1 MNAQWPQNLGYT
13 LKAAWSCHA
22 EEHLNLSKSGFVSEE
37 DHSGCKPQNIAIGA
51 LKGNVLCQIWFKW
64 TYYSADTRTM
74 NAMALF
80 SLYLYFFFTYF
91 NIFSQLANHS
101 LESMQRPRLF
111 PAFFPRYFQSGA
123 MISNNGGDIFPISFS
138 NFLSITVVSLLYK
151 SGILYQWNQ
160 YNGAFWWNTFVFPP
174 PWL

>member
-1 MNAQWPQNLGYT
+1 
-13 LKAAWSCHA
+13 
-22 EEHLNLSKSGFVSEE
+22 
-37 DHSGCKPQNIAIGA
+37 
-51 LKGNVLCQIWFKW
+51 
-64 TYYSADTRTM
+64 M

-123 MISNNGGDIFPISFS
+123 MISNNGGDIFPIFFS
-138 NFLSITVVSLLYK
+138 DFLSMTVVSLLYK
-151 SGILYQWNQ
+151 SGILYH
-160 YNGAFWWNTFVFPP
+160 
-174 PWL
+174 

>member
-1 MNAQWPQNLGYT
+1 
-13 LKAAWSCHA
+13 
-22 EEHLNLSKSGFVSEE
+22 
-37 DHSGCKPQNIAIGA
+37 
-51 LKGNVLCQIWFKW
+51 
-64 TYYSADTRTM
+64 M

-123 MISNNGGDIFPISFS
+123 MISNNGGDISS
-138 NFLSITVVSLLYK
+138 NFFFRFFINHGCFASLQK
-151 SGILYQWNQ
+151 WDI
-160 YNGAFWWNTFVFPP
+160 VPVKP
-174 PWL
+174 V